1 MCLDATRDA
10 MLPVLCILAF
20 PDPTQLV
27 DALIHDSSILH
38 FFMLLSASSRRQISI
53 SNLVP
58 DVQPSLVHHKVSDP
72 IRAIIYS

>member
-38 FFMLLSASSRRQISI
+38 SFMLLSASSRRQISI
-53 SNLVP
+53 SNLVWTA
-58 DVQPSLVHHKVSDP
+58 VIKLNKF
-72 IRAIIYS
+72 A

>member
-38 FFMLLSASSRRQISI
+38 SFMLLSASSRRQISI
-53 SNLVP
+53 SNLV
-58 DVQPSLVHHKVSDP
+58 LIHKE
-72 IRAIIYS
+72 IRAQRELITPA